1 MLHEGGITPY
11 TFNKRKHQEVHQ
23 RQETLR
29 VRFPKLRFVNI
40 LKSYPLG
47 AWRCAP
53 VTWAQGLAWLQR
65 EFKA

>member
-1 MLHEGGITPY
+1 MREASLPTL
-11 TFNKRKHQEVHQ
+11 NKRKPGEAHQ
-23 RQETLR
+23 RQETFL

-47 AWRCAP
+47 AGRCAP